1 MKPLRVTPVEDE
13 DYSYSTLQLYE
24 MLMEGYI
31 KDSLMRKDIRVPKRG
46 KRKVLKISIYEK
58 SGDKAYDCMVRLNS
72 LCKLN
77 FNTKEFDEPDYDVS
91 LYPRIKKES
100 AELDIYKI
108 TCTGKVK
115 EIHKQ
120 EKPKGKKKR
129 R

>member
-1 MKPLRVTPVEDE
+1 
-13 DYSYSTLQLYE
+13 
-24 MLMEGYI
+24 MLMEGFI
-31 KDSLMRKDIRVPKRG
+31 KDAITRKDIRVPKRG

-58 SGDKAYDCMVRLNS
+58 NGDKNYNCMVRLNS
-72 LCKLN
+72 LTKLN

-91 LYPRIKKES
+91 LYPNIKKES
-100 AELDIYKI
+100 ADPDIYKI